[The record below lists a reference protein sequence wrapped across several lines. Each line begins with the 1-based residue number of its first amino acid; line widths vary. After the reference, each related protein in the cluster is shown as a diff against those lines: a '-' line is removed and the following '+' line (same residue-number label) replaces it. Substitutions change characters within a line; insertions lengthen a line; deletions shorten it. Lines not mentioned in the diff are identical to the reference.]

1 MPKVTKA
8 MRLDEAALLPPGP
21 ENYRC
26 QQCGRAKDCATW
38 PYLRDTSKVPGQEK
52 VVFVSDTPTLEECIK
67 RRHFLSPVARL
78 FKQEVI
84 LKVGLTPENVG
95 FVTATAC
102 YGKKGPTCEQVRM
115 CSVFCKA
122 SIEAMHPEKV
132 VLIGDDAVSAV
143 LGLKNVV
150 IKDMTSTIY
159 PLLFGHKPGN
169 DNVYAQA
176 IVTYGMRT
184 ILKDYERVH
193 HLRWHIG
200 AFVSGEL
207 QQNVKSFPLMRIV

>member
-1 MPKVTKA
+1 MPKVTKV

-21 ENYRC
+21 DNYRC
-26 QQCGRAKDCATW
+26 QQCGRAKDCVTW
-38 PYLRDTSKVPGQEK
+38 PYLRGTSKVSGQEK

-67 RRHFLSPVARL
+67 RRQFLSPVARL

-84 LKVGLTPENVG
+84 LKVGLTPEEVG

-102 YGKKGPTCEQVRM
+102 YGKKGPMSEQTRM
-115 CSVFCKA
+115 CSAFCKA

-132 VLIGDDAVSAV
+132 VLLGDDAVSAV
-143 LGLKNVV
+143 MGLKNVV

-159 PLLFGHKPGN
+159 PLVFTTG
-169 DNVYAQA
+169 YAEM
-176 IVTYGMRT
+176 IVTYGLRT

-193 HLRWHIG
+193 TLRRHIG
-200 AFVSGEL
+200 SFISGQL
-207 QQNVKSFPLMRIV
+207 SNVKSFPVMRVV